1 MVAYNSVLDVEFN
14 DGAITEPVNLSE
26 AKNFCKVDIST
37 DDALITSLIVAARQ
51 MCEAYTCVGFVEHE
65 ITAILNNENGGI
77 YLPYGPV
84 VSITS
89 VIDKDGNTLLLDT
102 DYTISGN
109 QFVRLLTPK
118 ETDITVNYIGGYST
132 LPEPLKLAVLNQIYY
147 TYDQRSQS
155 VYFVSDPRNERFD
168 QLGPIAKM
176 LLNPFK
182 RV

>member
-1 MVAYNSVLDVEFN
+1 MVAYNSVLDIEFN

-37 DDALITSLIVAARQ
+37 DDALLTSLIVAARQ
-51 MCEAYTCVGFVEHE
+51 MCEAYTGVGFVEHE
-65 ITAILNNENGGI
+65 ITAILNNENGGM
-77 YLPYGPV
+77 YLPYGPI

-89 VIDKDGNTLLLDT
+89 VVDKDGTTLLLDT
-102 DYTISGN
+102 NYTVSGN

-132 LPEPLKLAVLNQIYY
+132 LPEQLKLAVLNQVYY

-176 LLNPFK
+176 LLNPYR